1 MEKLLNKFLSP
12 VLLGLSAILILIAV
26 FMGTTS
32 TQKLNPEVIIN
43 NKPLTTGV
51 ANSTELFLYVSYI
64 FIFLVIAAILIG
76 AIVGIITDFKSS
88 MRALI
93 GIGATV
99 ILFLILYYG
108 FATPTIASHGSVM
121 PDGTKFDA
129 YKAYKVTNSIVN
141 FVDASL
147 MLIYVMSII
156 AVIGVLATELK
167 GALK

>member
-1 MEKLLNKFLSP
+1 
-12 VLLGLSAILILIAV
+12 
-26 FMGTTS
+26 
-32 TQKLNPEVIIN
+32 
-43 NKPLTTGV
+43 
-51 ANSTELFLYVSYI
+51 
-64 FIFLVIAAILIG
+64 
-76 AIVGIITDFKSS
+76 
-88 MRALI
+88 
-93 GIGATV
+93 
-99 ILFLILYYG
+99 
-108 FATPTIASHGSVM
+108 M